1 MTDNPEYKAYSIK
14 NVEEWLSDAM
24 ESGCTPNE
32 IYSSMI
38 DTVKKNMRYH
48 KACYDDSIKLLALLR
63 GNKNSKLKVHDGNT
77 IPTHTE
83 EVYPG
88 IKVETPEGI
97 TSEWNDYWSGNLYG
111 EDFHRALEKYGYE
124 YTPPTEEERKRF
136 KLDSPFL
143 HNEEDN

>member
-63 GNKNSKLKVHDGNT
+63 GNKNSKLK
-77 IPTHTE
+77 
-83 EVYPG
+83 
-88 IKVETPEGI
+88 
-97 TSEWNDYWSGNLYG
+97 SS
-111 EDFHRALEKYGYE
+111 
-124 YTPPTEEERKRF
+124 
-136 KLDSPFL
+136 
-143 HNEEDN
+143 